1 MGMRRTH
8 TVIASVAL
16 SISASVLASPAA
28 AATVV
33 PPLPPSAYADTEVS
47 TNIPVSV
54 DLLKLQ
60 EISFALELPASL
72 TNCLEVS
79 VGHDADDDGRLSVE
93 ESDIAFGW
101 DCGRWFVRSAE
112 ADVLASA
119 AESRD
124 GIVRRTLKVRARDL
138 RPSWTL
144 VRVTRRGG
152 GPFGE
157 SFALSFDKRSF
168 RLILR

>member
-1 MGMRRTH
+1 MKGKRLF
-8 TVIASVAL
+8 VQAVGQAALALVASA
-16 SISASVLASPAA
+16 PAFA
-28 AATVV
+28 AVVV
-33 PPLPPSAYADTEVS
+33 PPLPPSADVDTEVS

-60 EISFALELPASL
+60 EIAFALELPASL
-72 TNCLEVS
+72 TNCLEVA

-93 ESDIAFGW
+93 ESDVAFGW

-112 ADVLASA
+112 ADTVASA
-119 AESRD
+119 AESQ
-124 GIVRRTLKVRARDL
+124 GGVVRRTLAILARDL
-138 RPSWTL
+138 RSNWTL

-157 SFALSFDKRSF
+157 SVALSFDKRSF